1 MPARLV
7 FWPTAVHAE
16 GDVHETMDNA
26 PGGSAGVRRR
36 LHRVPFHRS
45 ARYPPMPLRLRAP
58 PTAMHDLGE
67 VQATLTRALA
77 AAPARLG
84 VDWMPHLVPFQCSAR
99 VSGVFRLVAAF
110 PTVMQA
116 EADVHD
122 TAFRKLN
129 CAPDGLGVRW
139 MCHLVPSHRS
149 ASGKT

>member
-1 MPARLV
+1 MSLGLEV
-7 FWPTAVHAE
+7 
-16 GDVHETMDNA
+16 
-26 PGGSAGVRRR
+26 
-36 LHRVPFHRS
+36 
-45 ARYPPMPLRLRAP
+45 P

-67 VQATLTRALA
+67 VQATLKRPLA

-84 VDWMPHLVPFQCSAR
+84 VDWMAHLVPFQRSAK
-99 VSGVFRLVAAF
+99 VTGVFRLLF
-110 PTVMQA
+110 ELPTAVQA
-116 EADVHD
+116 EDEVHD